1 MASCSVRTT
10 LPRLFFVRL
19 SLNIFCVRAARN
31 LVNTSKLSYGLCPGC
46 CGESYMPE
54 PQLLRWMFDTF
65 ALSGVSAS
73 PHGSLPTSSQSSLQ
87 TVAAVFADSLT
98 AQVSRL
104 ALWNLGDNLGG
115 KAGWPPQLMAEL
127 AAFVRGGR

>member
-1 MASCSVRTT
+1 MNGVMLGPHAASASVFRSA
-10 LPRLFFVRL
+10 LAEQLL
-19 SLNIFCVRAARN
+19 CAARN

-73 PHGSLPTSSQSSLQ
+73 QTCLVRIVSQ
-87 TVAAVFADSLT
+87 TDY
-98 AQVSRL
+98 
-104 ALWNLGDNLGG
+104 GD
-115 KAGWPPQLMAEL
+115 
-127 AAFVRGGR
+127 VR

>member
-1 MASCSVRTT
+1 MRRTPTLSCRWTPVSAAGPGPCASPFEASNQLYTDSCNFYGFMNGVMLGPHDASASVFRSA
-10 LPRLFFVRL
+10 LDEQRLCAV
-19 SLNIFCVRAARN
+19 CVRAARN

-73 PHGSLPTSSQSSLQ
+73 PHGSLPALPASS
-87 TVAAVFADSLT
+87 
-98 AQVSRL
+98 R
-104 ALWNLGDNLGG
+104 
-115 KAGWPPQLMAEL
+115 
-127 AAFVRGGR
+127 